1 MSGSSCHPLIV
12 AMTNATVEFV
22 FLFKLDAFCFC
33 LFFKHRPTPN
43 L

>member
-22 FLFKLDAFCFC
+22 FLFNLEAFSCV
-33 LFFKHRPTPN
+33 LFLFVF
-43 L
+43 

>member
-22 FLFKLDAFCFC
+22 FLFKLDAYPKPLNDSIF
-33 LFFKHRPTPN
+33 
-43 L
+43 